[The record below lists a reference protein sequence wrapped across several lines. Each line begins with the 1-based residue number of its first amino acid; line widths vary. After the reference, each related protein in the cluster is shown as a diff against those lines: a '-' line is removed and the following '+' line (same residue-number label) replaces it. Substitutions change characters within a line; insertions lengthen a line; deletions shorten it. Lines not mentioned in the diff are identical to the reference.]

1 MIYTS
6 VFPALITGNEKIFEL
21 ARDGKAR
28 LISLINISVAGTL
41 LGLSNLV
48 GTLQTE
54 SIPLSGSYGLLV
66 PGLFILY
73 GICTIIGVLLGL
85 CLVYWAGAKAFGGVG
100 GFGFIL
106 DLIGV
111 SAVPFWLLA
120 PLLNYFLQF
129 EFSQATRVLLVIA
142 IAGSFIWSFI
152 LLRQSLIFGQGL
164 SVGRAT
170 LALGAMWIFS
180 LSAVYLFL
188 P

>member
-1 MIYTS
+1 
-6 VFPALITGNEKIFEL
+6 
-21 ARDGKAR
+21 
-28 LISLINISVAGTL
+28 
-41 LGLSNLV
+41 
-48 GTLQTE
+48 
-54 SIPLSGSYGLLV
+54 
-66 PGLFILY
+66 LY

-129 EFSQATRVLLVIA
+129 EFSQATRILLVIA